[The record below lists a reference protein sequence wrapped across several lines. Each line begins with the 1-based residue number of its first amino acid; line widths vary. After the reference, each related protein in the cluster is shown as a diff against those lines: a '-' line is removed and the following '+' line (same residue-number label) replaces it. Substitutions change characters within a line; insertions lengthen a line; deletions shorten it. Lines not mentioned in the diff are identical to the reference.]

1 MIMFLQT
8 ISKLT
13 GKEKRPRSTVPAQ
26 ALQEFFV
33 NIGDVS
39 LDWALENSFLWC
51 HKGRLGVFS

>member
-33 NIGDVS
+33 NIADVT
-39 LDWALENSFLWC
+39 LDWALENVLWC
-51 HKGRLGVFS
+51 HKGQLGVFS